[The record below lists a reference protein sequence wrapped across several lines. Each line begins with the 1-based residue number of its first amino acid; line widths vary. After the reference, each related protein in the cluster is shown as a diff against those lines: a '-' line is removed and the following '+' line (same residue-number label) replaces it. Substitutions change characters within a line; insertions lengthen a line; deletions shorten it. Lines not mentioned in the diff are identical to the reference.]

1 MKFSDTSAAQGAE
14 LELAPMIDVVFLLL
28 IFFIVT
34 WQNASEERDMDIAVP
49 AAEEAAKIDRKQG
62 EIIVNVRENGEIV
75 LNGAVVT
82 DEVLQS
88 KLNAISQEF
97 PNQAVILRGASEA
110 TYQTIIGVLDQI
122 KKAGIWNVA
131 FATVRPEDPAAK
143 PKK

>member
-1 MKFSDTSAAQGAE
+1 MKFRDTSPPQGAE

-34 WQNASEERDMDIAVP
+34 WQYASFERDMDIAVP
-49 AAEEAAKIDRKQG
+49 AAEESIDEPRRQG
-62 EIIVNVRENGEIV
+62 EIIVNVRQNGEIV
-75 LNGAVVT
+75 LNGRVVS
-82 DEVLQS
+82 EQILQQ

-110 TYQTIIGVLDQI
+110 SYQTIIDVLDQI

-131 FATVRPEDPAAK
+131 FATVK
-143 PKK
+143 PTKD

>member
-1 MKFSDTSAAQGAE
+1 MKFRDTRPEQGAE

-34 WQNASEERDMDIAVP
+34 WQYAQFERDMDISVP
-49 AAEEAAKIDRKQG
+49 AAEESVDQPRKQG
-62 EIIVNVRENGEIV
+62 EIIVNVRESGEIV
-75 LNGAVVT
+75 LNGRVVSNQ
-82 DEVLQS
+82 ELQA

-110 TYQTIIGVLDQI
+110 SYQTIIDVLDQI

-131 FATVRPEDPAAK
+131 FATVK
-143 PKK
+143 PDN